1 MFNLILKFLP
11 SGLRGKKH
19 GREIK
24 MGEGGKKG
32 EGEEEEGWK
41 ERGREERAQMLI
53 THSLVVSDPVPVP
66 VLHIVLVHQRRT
78 C

>member
-1 MFNLILKFLP
+1 
-11 SGLRGKKH
+11 
-19 GREIK
+19 

-32 EGEEEEGWK
+32 EGEEEEGWGG
-41 ERGREERAQMLI
+41 EREGGERAQMLI